1 MKFIL
6 IMSLCSFI
14 NNQCLPPV
22 QIDGD
27 YASWKECTVN
37 ALDISKKLM
46 ETQEDNFINNNK
58 MATRFICE
66 EVSEV

>member
-14 NNQCLPPV
+14 NNQCLSPV

-27 YASWKECTVN
+27 YNSWKECTLA
-37 ALDISKKLM
+37 ALELSK
-46 ETQEDNFINNNK
+46 EIIIAQENTFINDNK
-58 MATRFICE
+58 VATRFICE
-66 EVSEV
+66 EINKV

>member
-6 IMSLCSFI
+6 IISLCSYV
-14 NNQCLPPV
+14 NNQCLPTV

-58 MATRFICE
+58 MATKFICE

>member
-6 IMSLCSFI
+6 IISLCSYV

-27 YASWKECTVN
+27 YASWKKCTIN

>member
-14 NNQCLPPV
+14 NNQCLSPV

-27 YASWKECTVN
+27 YNSWKEC
-37 ALDISKKLM
+37 ALAALELSK
-46 ETQEDNFINNNK
+46 EIIIAQENTFINDNK
-58 MATRFICE
+58 VATKFICE
-66 EVSEV
+66 EINKV

>member
-6 IMSLCSFI
+6 IISLCSFI
-14 NNQCLPPV
+14 NNQCLLPV
-22 QIDGD
+22 QIDGG
-27 YASWKECTVN
+27 YNSWKECTIN

-46 ETQEDNFINNNK
+46 ETQEDNFINDNK

>member
-14 NNQCLPPV
+14 NNQCLSPV

-27 YASWKECTVN
+27 YNSWKECTLA
-37 ALDISKKLM
+37 ALELSK
-46 ETQEDNFINNNK
+46 EIIIAQENTFINDNK
-58 MATRFICE
+58 VATKFICE
-66 EVSEV
+66 EINKV